1 MWGPRL
7 VGTEDCVMV
16 LAEDFGICMAPVAR
30 VFEPAI
36 RKKTAGLGLS
46 LYGTN

>member
-1 MWGPRL
+1 
-7 VGTEDCVMV
+7 MV
-16 LAEDFGICMAPVAR
+16 LAEDFGICMTPVAG

-36 RKKTAGLGLS
+36 RKRQPGLGLS